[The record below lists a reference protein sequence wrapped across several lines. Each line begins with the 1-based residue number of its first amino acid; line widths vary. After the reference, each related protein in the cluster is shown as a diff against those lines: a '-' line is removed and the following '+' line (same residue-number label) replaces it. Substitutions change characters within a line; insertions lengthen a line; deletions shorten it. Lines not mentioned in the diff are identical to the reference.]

1 MNTTLINEGH
11 HNVSFW
17 QNLRLVPLFSLIFGG
32 ILFLFALCIGI
43 SSYFL
48 ILSNQSLKDATEE
61 IQVRNGLIDSSSNL
75 RSARLNIIQAGA
87 AARIGEMDDF
97 NANLAATDERIKQ
110 AENGLNV
117 YLNRKNKTPED
128 VRLDEELTTRF
139 KEYVQKGL
147 KPMIDAGKQ
156 GSFESIIAQET
167 DTTRKLDNAYNAVL
181 VKAIKL
187 RDIRSNFINAKAA
200 EQSRIGFISMGG
212 AFVAALVLVLLTF
225 VFLRRVVITPLRK
238 SVAHIERIAQ
248 GDLTAPSVPHGRNE
262 IGLLLDNL
270 QRMQES
276 LVKTVGTVREGAIAI
291 YQGSSEISAG
301 NTDLSSRTEQQ
312 AAALEQTAASMEQ
325 LTATVKQNA
334 DNAHHA
340 SQLAADASDK
350 ARNGGDMVSGV
361 VKTMNDISGSSKKIA
376 EITNVINSIAFQT
389 NILAL
394 NAAVEAARAGEQGR
408 GFAVVASEVRSLA
421 QRSAQAAKEIESL
434 IAESVKLVSSGTH
447 QVGEAGSTMGEIVE
461 AVRRV
466 TDIMSEIAAASDE
479 QSRGIQQVSQAV
491 TEMDNVT
498 QQNASLVEE
507 ASAAAAS
514 LEDQAGKLT
523 KAVSAF
529 RLVDTPV
536 AKTPDVKDVAPKASS
551 PVLRPVAT
559 TSGHENWETF

>member
-1 MNTTLINEGH
+1 MNTALDNDGH
-11 HNVSFW
+11 TSAGIW

-32 ILFLFALCIGI
+32 ILLLFALCIGVA
-43 SSYFL
+43 SYFL
-48 ILSNQSLKDATEE
+48 ILGNHSLSDATDE
-61 IQVRNGLIDSSSNL
+61 IQVRMGLSNSSNHL
-75 RSARLNIIQAGA
+75 RTARLTIIQAGA
-87 AARIGEMDDF
+87 AARIGDMDEF
-97 NANLAATDERIKQ
+97 RANVAAAEKRIQQ
-110 AENGLNV
+110 AKDGFAV
-117 YLNRKNKTPED
+117 YQAREVKTPAD
-128 VRLDEELTTRF
+128 TDLDATLQARF
-139 KEYVQKGL
+139 NDYINKGL
-147 KPMIDAGKQ
+147 IPMIDAGKQ
-156 GSFESIIAQET
+156 GSFEGIIAQET
-167 DTTRKLDNAYNAVL
+167 DVTRKLDEDYNAVL
-181 VKAIKL
+181 LKAI
-187 RDIRSNFINAKAA
+187 RIRTDRANAITVEADH
-200 EQSRIGFISMGG
+200 QSRIGFIAMAV
-212 AFVAALVLVLLTF
+212 AFSAALVLVLLTF
-225 VFLRRVVITPLRK
+225 VFLRRVVINPLRQ
-238 SVAHIERIAQ
+238 SVMRIERIAQ
-248 GDLTAPSVPHGRNE
+248 GDLTSAPLPFGRSE
-262 IGLLLDNL
+262 IGTLIHNL
-270 QRMQES
+270 QLMQQS
-276 LVKTVGTVREGAIAI
+276 LVTTVGTVREGAVAI

-334 DNAHHA
+334 ENAHHA
-340 SQLAADASDK
+340 SQLAADASGK
-350 ARNGGDMVSGV
+350 ARSGGDLVNSV
-361 VKTMNDISGSSKKIA
+361 VKTMTNISGSSKKIA

-434 IAESVKLVSSGTH
+434 IAESVTLIKDGSH

-523 KAVSAF
+523 QAVAAF
-529 RLVDTPV
+529 RLQDLPAT
-536 AKTPDVKDVAPKASS
+536 AGVAPRASS
-551 PVLRPVAT
+551 PLKTPALAPRPALAT
-559 TSGHENWETF
+559 GTDNWETF

>member
-1 MNTTLINEGH
+1 MNTAFDNDGH
-11 HNVSFW
+11 KSAGIW

-32 ILFLFALCIGI
+32 ILLLFALCIGVA
-43 SSYFL
+43 SYFL
-48 ILSNQSLKDATEE
+48 ILGNHSLSDATDE
-61 IQVRNGLIDSSSNL
+61 IQVRMGLSNSSNHL
-75 RSARLNIIQAGA
+75 RTARLTIIQAGA
-87 AARIGEMDDF
+87 AARIGDMDEF
-97 NANLAATDERIKQ
+97 RANVAAAEKRIQQ
-110 AENGLNV
+110 AKDGFAV
-117 YLNRKNKTPED
+117 YQAREVKTPAD
-128 VRLDEELTTRF
+128 TDLDATLQARF
-139 KEYVQKGL
+139 NDYINKGL
-147 KPMIDAGKQ
+147 IPMIDAGKQ
-156 GSFESIIAQET
+156 GSFEGIIAQET
-167 DTTRKLDNAYNAVL
+167 DVTRKLDEDYNAVL
-181 VKAIKL
+181 LKAI
-187 RDIRSNFINAKAA
+187 RIRTDRANAITVEADH
-200 EQSRIGFISMGG
+200 QSRIGFIAMAV
-212 AFVAALVLVLLTF
+212 AFSAALVLVLLTF
-225 VFLRRVVITPLRK
+225 VFLRRVVINPLRQ
-238 SVAHIERIAQ
+238 SVMRIERIAQ
-248 GDLTAPSVPHGRNE
+248 GDLTSAPLPFGRSE
-262 IGLLLDNL
+262 IGTLIHNL
-270 QRMQES
+270 QLMQQS
-276 LVKTVGTVREGAIAI
+276 LVTTVGTVREGAVAI

-334 DNAHHA
+334 ENAHHA
-340 SQLAADASDK
+340 SQLAADASGK
-350 ARNGGDMVSGV
+350 ARSGGDLVNSV
-361 VKTMNDISGSSKKIA
+361 VKTMTNISGSSKKIA

-434 IAESVKLVSSGTH
+434 IAESVTLIKDGSH

-523 KAVSAF
+523 QAVAAF
-529 RLVDTPV
+529 RLQDLPAT
-536 AKTPDVKDVAPKASS
+536 AGVAPRASS
-551 PVLRPVAT
+551 PLKTPALAPRPALAT
-559 TSGHENWETF
+559 GTDNWETF

>member
-1 MNTTLINEGH
+1 MNTALDNDGH
-11 HNVSFW
+11 TSAGIW

-32 ILFLFALCIGI
+32 ILLLFALCIGVA
-43 SSYFL
+43 SYFL
-48 ILSNQSLKDATEE
+48 ILGNHSLSDATDE
-61 IQVRNGLIDSSSNL
+61 IQVRMGLSNSSNHL
-75 RSARLNIIQAGA
+75 RTARLTIIQAGA
-87 AARIGEMDDF
+87 AARIGDMDEF
-97 NANLAATDERIKQ
+97 RANVTAAEKRIQQ
-110 AENGLNV
+110 AKDGFAV
-117 YLNRKNKTPED
+117 YQAREVKTPAD
-128 VRLDEELTTRF
+128 TDLDATLQARF
-139 KEYVQKGL
+139 NDYINKGL
-147 KPMIDAGKQ
+147 IPMIDAGKQ
-156 GSFESIIAQET
+156 GSFEGIIAQET
-167 DTTRKLDNAYNAVL
+167 DVTRKLDEDYNAVL
-181 VKAIKL
+181 LKAI
-187 RDIRSNFINAKAA
+187 RIRTDRANAITVEADH
-200 EQSRIGFISMGG
+200 QSRIGFIAMAV
-212 AFVAALVLVLLTF
+212 AFGAALMLVLLTF
-225 VFLRRVVITPLRK
+225 VFLRRVVINPLRQ
-238 SVAHIERIAQ
+238 SVMRIERIAQ
-248 GDLTAPSVPHGRNE
+248 GDLTSAPLPFGRSE
-262 IGLLLDNL
+262 IGTLIHNL
-270 QRMQES
+270 QLMQQS
-276 LVKTVGTVREGAIAI
+276 LVTTVGTVREGAVAI

-334 DNAHHA
+334 ENAHHA
-340 SQLAADASDK
+340 SQLAADASGK
-350 ARNGGDMVSGV
+350 ARSGGDLVNSV
-361 VKTMNDISGSSKKIA
+361 VKTMTNISGSSKKIA

-434 IAESVKLVSSGTH
+434 IAESVTLIKDGSH

-479 QSRGIQQVSQAV
+479 QSRGIQQVSHAV

-523 KAVSAF
+523 QAVAAF
-529 RLVDTPV
+529 RLQDLPAT
-536 AKTPDVKDVAPKASS
+536 AGVAPRASS
-551 PVLRPVAT
+551 PLKTPALAPRPALA
-559 TSGHENWETF
+559 SGTDNWETF

>member
-1 MNTTLINEGH
+1 MKTTLVNEGH

-32 ILFLFALCIGI
+32 ILFLFALCIALA
-43 SSYFL
+43 SYFL
-48 ILSNQSLKDATEE
+48 VLSNQSLKDATNE
-61 IQVRNGLIDSSSNL
+61 IQVRNGLFDSTSHM

-87 AARIGEMDDF
+87 AARIGEMDAYA
-97 NANLAATDERIKQ
+97 ANLDSANARIKD
-110 AENGLNV
+110 AKSGLNT
-117 YLNRKNKTPED
+117 YLNRSVKTQED
-128 VRLDEELTTRF
+128 IKLDEPLKTSF
-139 KEYVQKGL
+139 KEYLEKGVM
-147 KPMIDAGKQ
+147 PAIEAAKQ

-167 DTTRKLDNAYNAVL
+167 DNTRKLDNAYKIL
-181 VKAIKL
+181 ILKAIKY
-187 RDIRSNFINAKAA
+187 RDSRSASINSTAA
-200 EQSRIGFISMGG
+200 EQSRIGFIAMGC
-212 AFVAALVLVLLTF
+212 AFVASLVLVLITF
-225 VFLRRVVITPLRK
+225 VFLRRVVINPLRK

-248 GDLTAPSVPHGRNE
+248 GDLTAPPAAHGRNE

-340 SQLAADASDK
+340 SQLAADASGK
-350 ARNGGDMVSGV
+350 ARSGGDMVSGV

-408 GFAVVASEVRSLA
+408 GFAVVASEVRNLA

-434 IAESVKLVSSGTH
+434 IAESVKLVSSGSH
-447 QVGEAGSTMGEIVE
+447 QVGEAGTTMSEIVE

-523 KAVSAF
+523 KAVAAF
-529 RLVDTPV
+529 RLQDTPA
-536 AKTPDVKDVAPKASS
+536 AKPVQQSDSAPKAPA
-551 PVLRPVAT
+551 PVLRPAAA
-559 TSGHENWETF
+559 TSGNENWETF